1 MIAARQQPGLF
12 DPAVTHDAALKIAEE
27 PINFGDVGR
36 AWFEGGTQPGGLGW
50 LRDIGAGLRI
60 APTRTS
66 HANTIRFDIA
76 FPLDG
81 DPSIEKVQYLVSTS
95 ERF

>member
-1 MIAARQQPGLF
+1 MYKRQ
-12 DPAVTHDAALKIAEE
+12 
-27 PINFGDVGR
+27 
-36 AWFEGGTQPGGLGW
+36 GLGW
-50 LRDIGAGLRI
+50 LRDVGVGLRI
-60 APTRTS
+60 APTRTA

-81 DPSIEKVQYLVSTS
+81 DPSIEKIQYLVSTS